1 MKENTRR
8 ALRIVGLLLIVA
20 ALGVVGYALNNIIQ
34 TDLATQRS
42 LQQAQALVEDLKS
55 PSPSDDWTLANFED
69 PNYTPPPD
77 TLDDSAELT
86 VPPDDPGAAQPTPP
100 PAADASQPA
109 ANGSATSPGAAKKVA
124 IMGVLV
130 FDGLGG
136 RKVPVVEGAS
146 ASALN
151 RGAGHHPRTSLPGRT
166 GNCVIFGHRNTVFT
180 GFGGLKLGQTVRFEG
195 AEKNYTY
202 KITAMRVVN
211 PDDPAIFAVHS
222 GAVMSL
228 VTCYPFHYVGSAPQ
242 RYLVTCELVS

>member
-1 MKENTRR
+1 MKEGMRR
-8 ALRIVGLLLIVA
+8 TLRIAGLLLIVA

-42 LQQAQALVEDLKS
+42 LQQAEALVENLKS
-55 PSPSDDWTLANFED
+55 PSPSDDWILADFED
-69 PNYTPPPD
+69 PDYTPPPD
-77 TLDDSAELT
+77 TLDDSAEL
-86 VPPDDPGAAQPTPP
+86 VAPPDDPLAGLPTAS
-100 PAADASQPA
+100 PADDPLQ
-109 ANGSATSPGAAKKVA
+109 PGASADPTGTSKKVS
-124 IMGVLV
+124 IMGVLI

-180 GFGGLKLGQTVRFEG
+180 GFGGLKLGQTVRFQG
-195 AEKNYTY
+195 AENTYTY
-202 KITAMRVVN
+202 KITGMRVIE

-228 VTCYPFHYVGSAPQ
+228 ITCYPFHYVGSAPQ